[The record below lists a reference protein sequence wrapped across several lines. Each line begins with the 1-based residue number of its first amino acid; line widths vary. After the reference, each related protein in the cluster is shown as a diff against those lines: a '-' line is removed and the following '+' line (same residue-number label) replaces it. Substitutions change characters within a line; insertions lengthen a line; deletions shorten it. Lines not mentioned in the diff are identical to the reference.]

1 MSLKIRYI
9 LDTNVVVSGLLFDN
23 SKPAIALQYTFQ
35 HGELL
40 LSLELLEEI
49 AEVLSRDK
57 FKRYITNDERE
68 EFLETLLERA
78 DLIEV
83 VDTVE
88 ECRDPKDNHI
98 LELALSGEANII
110 VTGDK
115 DLLVMNPFRNI
126 EIMSVE
132 QFLVILELS

>member
-1 MSLKIRYI
+1 MSPKTRYI
-9 LDTNVVVSGLLFDN
+9 LDTNVMISGLLFDN
-23 SKPAIALQYTFQ
+23 SKPAIALQYAFQ

-78 DLIEV
+78 NLIEV

-110 VTGDK
+110 ITGDK
-115 DLLVMNPFRNI
+115 DLLIMNPFRNI
-126 EIMSVE
+126 EIISVE
-132 QFLVILELS
+132 QFFVILKFS

>member
-1 MSLKIRYI
+1 VSLKTRYI
-9 LDTNVVVSGLLFDN
+9 LDTNVVVSGLLFNN

-35 HGELL
+35 HGEFL

-78 DLIEV
+78 NLIEV

-98 LELALSGEANII
+98 LELALSGETNII

>member
-1 MSLKIRYI
+1 MSLKRRYILI

-57 FKRYITNDERE
+57 FK
-68 EFLETLLERA
+68 
-78 DLIEV
+78 
-83 VDTVE
+83 
-88 ECRDPKDNHI
+88 P
-98 LELALSGEANII
+98 
-110 VTGDK
+110 
-115 DLLVMNPFRNI
+115 
-126 EIMSVE
+126 
-132 QFLVILELS
+132 

>member
-1 MSLKIRYI
+1 VSLKTRYI

-49 AEVLSRDK
+49 AEVLSREK

-78 DLIEV
+78 NLIEV

>member
-1 MSLKIRYI
+1 MSLKTRYI
-9 LDTNVVVSGLLFDN
+9 LDTNVVVSGLLFNN

-35 HGELL
+35 HGEFL

-78 DLIEV
+78 NLIEV

-98 LELALSGEANII
+98 LELALSGETNII

>member
-1 MSLKIRYI
+1 MSLKTRYI

-49 AEVLSRDK
+49 AEVLSREK

-78 DLIEV
+78 NLIEV

>member
-1 MSLKIRYI
+1 MSLKTRYI

-23 SKPAIALQYTFQ
+23 SKPAIALQYIFQ
-35 HGELL
+35 HGEFL

-78 DLIEV
+78 NLIEV

-132 QFLVILELS
+132 QFLVILEFS

>member
-1 MSLKIRYI
+1 MSLKTRYI
-9 LDTNVVVSGLLFDN
+9 LDTNVVVSGLLFDK

-49 AEVLSRDK
+49 AEVLSREK

-78 DLIEV
+78 NLIEV

-98 LELALSGEANII
+98 LELALSGEASII

-115 DLLVMNPFRNI
+115 DLLIMNPFRNI
-126 EIMSVE
+126 KIMSVE
-132 QFLVILELS
+132 QFLIISDLS